1 MKVELR
7 DEDIKIIEKAEKIVG
22 YLERNGN
29 YVNLDDLIGII
40 DNLVYEANRL
50 EEKIEDLNKDI
61 EDNYEPRKFDPYE
74 EYGVSES
81 MFH

>member
-1 MKVELR
+1 MKIELK

>member
-1 MKVELR
+1 MKVELK

-50 EEKIEDLNKDI
+50 EEKVEDLNKDI

>member
-1 MKVELR
+1 MKIELK

-61 EDNYEPRKFDPYE
+61 EDNYEPRRFDPYE